1 MTNLLVYD
9 IANAKRLRDVAKTC
23 EKFLTRVQ
31 KSVFEGEL
39 GLSQMHELKRE
50 LARIIDDETD
60 SVMIY
65 TVPRVA
71 VKKKVVLGIE
81 PDDPFV
87 LLGGE

>member
-1 MTNLLVYD
+1 MTMTNLLVYD
-9 IANAKRLRDVAKTC
+9 ISNAKRLRTVAKAC

-39 GLSQMHELKRE
+39 GQSQMHELKRE
-50 LARIIDDETD
+50 LTRIIDGEND
-60 SVMIY
+60 SVYIY

-71 VKKKVVLGIE
+71 VKKKIVLGKE

-87 LLGGE
+87 LL

>member
-9 IANAKRLRDVAKTC
+9 IADTKRLRVVAKTC
-23 EKFLTRVQ
+23 ERFLNRVQ

-50 LARIIDDETD
+50 LNSIIDRETD

-65 TVPRVA
+65 TIPRVA
-71 VKKKVVLGIE
+71 VKKKVVMGKE
-81 PDDPFV
+81 PEDPFIIIV
-87 LLGGE
+87 